1 MGPRRATCLP
11 ADRLYSELAGTGQ
24 KPPGQKPPNND
35 EKQKLMFFC
44 YTFFNIDG
52 DIRFILKF

>member
-11 ADRLYSELAGTGQ
+11 ADRLYSELAGT
-24 KPPGQKPPNND
+24 GQKPPNND